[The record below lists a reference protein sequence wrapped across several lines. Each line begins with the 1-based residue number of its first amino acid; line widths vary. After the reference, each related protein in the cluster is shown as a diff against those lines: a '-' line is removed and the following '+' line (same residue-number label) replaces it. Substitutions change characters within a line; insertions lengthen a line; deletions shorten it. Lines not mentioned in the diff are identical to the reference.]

1 MAKLEVKDKPIEPM
15 KRRWALVITPKR
27 IVLIIFVLFLILVGL
42 YFWREIN
49 FLTKAPFLE
58 IIQPLT
64 DITVTQETFE
74 IIGRTIPSAY
84 LTVNNEE
91 VYIDKEGNFRSQINL
106 SEGVN
111 IIKIEAENR
120 FNKANQ
126 IIKRIIYIYDETQNQ
141 STQ

>member
-1 MAKLEVKDKPIEPM
+1 MPKLEVKDKAIKPI
-15 KRRWALVITPKR
+15 KRRWALVISPKK
-27 IVLIIFVLFLILVGL
+27 IVLSIFVLFLILVGW
-42 YFWREIN
+42 YFYREIN
-49 FLTKAPFLE
+49 FLIKAPFLE
-58 IIQPLT
+58 ITQPLT

-106 SEGVN
+106 SQGVN
-111 IIKIEAENR
+111 IIKIEAKNR

-126 IIKRIIYIYDETQNQ
+126 IIRRIIYIYDETQNQ